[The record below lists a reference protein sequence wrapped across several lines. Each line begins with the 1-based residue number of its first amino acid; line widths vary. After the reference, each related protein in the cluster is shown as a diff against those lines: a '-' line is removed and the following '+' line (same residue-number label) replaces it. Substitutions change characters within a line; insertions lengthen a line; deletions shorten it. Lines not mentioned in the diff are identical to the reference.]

1 MQCNQADNVH
11 SMIEYI
17 PGDSNTTFWNTLS
30 SWLVTQFPLLSDSL
44 FPNMQ
49 LFSVKKTSSPFSGKT
64 HNRQHNGGEFQNRS
78 WRRLQYKPRKGP
90 KRVHLFNCDKTY
102 NLDFVEELFCEVKDY
117 IKKKLCFDIELPIR
131 KNYFALSEM
140 SEMCETTIPKL
151 QMDLAVFVVHAHE
164 SGLKINGD
172 SPGFGYARF
181 YRALLEV
188 TGKSAVQSKSWK
200 MCRSFSLDS

>member
-1 MQCNQADNVH
+1 MEESSKNAV
-11 SMIEYI
+11 E
-17 PGDSNTTFWNTLS
+17 GELNTNL
-30 SWLVTQFPLLSDSL
+30 
-44 FPNMQ
+44 
-49 LFSVKKTSSPFSGKT
+49 
-64 HNRQHNGGEFQNRS
+64 GEEN
-78 WRRLQYKPRKGP
+78 P
-90 KRVHLFNCDKTY
+90 KRVHLFNCDNTF
-102 NLDFVEELFCEVKDY
+102 NLDSVEKLFCEVKDY

-188 TGKSAVQSKSWK
+188 TGKSAVQNKSWK